1 MEAYADVIAKWP
13 LNGLV
18 VGVLRDGEIELRTF
32 GVSSLETGAPVN
44 GDTAF
49 GIGSISKVF
58 ATTVAMQLVD
68 AGTLDLDT
76 PVLHYL
82 PDLPLPDPEARQR
95 LTMRHLLTHRGG
107 FEGDALG
114 GEARERTLAEYVSRF
129 HTLPQFLPPGERWS
143 YCNTGFG
150 LAGRVI
156 EVVSGRPYEELLRTA
171 LLEPLGLTRTKV
183 GQPPE
188 LPDTATGYDFGE
200 VDAPEVCPAYT
211 FGLSSNPIGGVISTA
226 PDLIRFAQFHMGLLP
241 GYENTV
247 LSDSA
252 RKQMQQ
258 TQAEVSGTEAWG
270 LGWGK
275 RLVRP
280 GVWAITHSGWANGF
294 RAQLTLLPEISAA
307 YVMLTNS
314 PRGHAGLEELNP
326 FLVDE
331 LLGPPPA
338 EPAFAVPHRETLVA
352 YAGRYTNSQL
362 DVTVSDPGVSSP
374 LLIDVTTQW
383 HGNDTVPRRSPLRP
397 AAPDEFDIT
406 EGEFAG
412 GRIIFFRDHSGAISS
427 VRVLH
432 RLCQR
437 EK

>member
-1 MEAYADVIAKWP
+1 MGVYADVMAKWQ

-18 VGVLRDGEIELRTF
+18 VGVLRNGRIDLRAF
-32 GVSSLETGAPVN
+32 GVSSRETGAPVN

-58 ATTVAMQLVD
+58 AATVAMQLVD
-68 AGTLDLDT
+68 AGKLDLDT

-82 PDLPLPDPEARQR
+82 PDLPLPDSDARQR

-107 FEGDALG
+107 FEGDSLG

-156 EVVSGRPYEELLRTA
+156 EVVPGRPYEELLRTT

-200 VDAPEVCPAYT
+200 IETPEVCPAYT
-211 FGLSSNPIGGVISTA
+211 FGRSSNPIGGLISTA
-226 PDLIRFAQFHMGLLP
+226 PDLLRFAQFHMGLL
-241 GYENTV
+241 GGSEQA
-247 LSDSA
+247 LLADSA

-258 TQAEVSGTEAWG
+258 TQAEVSGTESWG

-326 FLVDE
+326 LLVSE

-338 EPAFAVPHRETLVA
+338 EAAYSTPDRDTLAA
-352 YAGRYTNSQL
+352 YLGRYTNSQL
-362 DVTVSDPGVSSP
+362 DVTVSQPGASLP
-374 LLIDVTTQW
+374 LTIDVATQW
-383 HGNDTVPRRSPLRP
+383 HGNDIAPRRSPLRP

-412 GRIIFFRDHSGAISS
+412 GRIVFFRDLAGAVSS

-432 RLCQR
+432 RICQR
-437 EK
+437 E